1 MKDNGQQCN
10 PQDPQNSGP
19 CSVSSCKFTGI
30 LSTLWSRNLM
40 WRQSSQNMAKL
51 WASLFIRALPSVTVL
66 MREVPVLL
74 WQERMAG

>member
-1 MKDNGQQCN
+1 
-10 PQDPQNSGP
+10 
-19 CSVSSCKFTGI
+19 
-30 LSTLWSRNLM
+30 
-40 WRQSSQNMAKL
+40 MAKL